1 MIKFKEFHSCVLCCQ
16 LGCRAVINSRRS
28 ITYHEAFS
36 LTDSRLDKCEKTVT
50 VTYSGRVGFHVG
62 YPISD
67 ENKILARCLQ
77 LLCYYLF
84 STGVAVITSNTTG
97 THHSLTSAPT
107 PQNSASSSRPSSLSS
122 VESTSKHTTSAL
134 CHTNLHSSTVDMLR
148 FSSKAVLT
156 NLGCFDEEVV
166 NLWDSNNT
174 RTTSWISNVG
184 ICVECPFASKDL
196 SSFAQIAY
204 RSRLHLAIDRKC
216 EFPGDMYD
224 GKSSITPEVFGKYNI
239 LTNNLHTKPVH
250 NKTTRTVVMLLIK
263 PDWNVIQGVVIS
275 VREVRVLS
283 LVVDLL
289 TWFNHWIT
297 LSKLVIAKTEVPN
310 DFDSLVKFVNEFAA
324 PVDKVPEMAAMS
336 EDGHETANV
345 VDDKD
350 KEVKQTK
357 DNDKLL
363 RTEKKTVEKLIS
375 KVNASANVFP
385 STNDTASSEFDPC
398 KYYVYK
404 QETSKDFSGQ
414 SFIQFGEEDSAK
426 VITEVIEIVNG
437 RRQAAHTDDQE
448 HACTK
453 FGISPAL
460 VTMSGGQIR
469 DMKFYKSES
478 ETNKTKKKRKHS
490 DLNEHKKGKAYKA
503 VNVQQRTEKS
513 SKQKKNKKLKK
524 K

>member
-1 MIKFKEFHSCVLCCQ
+1 MRRCSYMLFFFCIEMSLSEEKTASRKHTVHFLSNPVKLKWPVVSTSEEEGIAEELHSIFDKYK
-16 LGCRAVINSRRS
+16 GCLQAVRKPRHWQKNTS
-28 ITYHEAFS
+28 A
-36 LTDSRLDKCEKTVT
+36 DPEKTVGPEKEQLRKT
-50 VTYSGRVGFHVG
+50 FKSWMVVGLQQV
-62 YPISD
+62 IKSLERD
-67 ENKILARCLQ
+67 RLRLLLVARDLQPAVLKSTLLQ
-77 LLCYYLF
+77 LVYERGVPAVCVGGLHTTVVK
-84 STGVAVITSNTTG
+84 SWTG
-97 THHSLTSAPT
+97 L
-107 PQNSASSSRPSSLSS
+107 SSLA
-122 VESTSKHTTSAL
+122 AL
-134 CHTNLHSSTVDMLR
+134 G
-148 FSSKAVLT
+148 VL
-156 NLGCFDEEVV
+156 
-166 NLWDSNNT
+166 
-174 RTTSWISNVG
+174 
-184 ICVECPFASKDL
+184 
-196 SSFAQIAY
+196 
-204 RSRLHLAIDRKC
+204 
-216 EFPGDMYD
+216 
-224 GKSSITPEVFGKYNI
+224 
-239 LTNNLHTKPVH
+239 
-250 NKTTRTVVMLLIK
+250 
-263 PDWNVIQGVVIS
+263 
-275 VREVRVLS
+275 
-283 LVVDLL
+283 
-289 TWFNHWIT
+289 
-297 LSKLVIAKTEVPN
+297 KTEVPN